1 MLHRVVMAVV
11 VALAPGGCSPQ
22 VPPAGENPAIASQ
35 ADAGDAYPPPAL
47 AVILPAAP
55 GPDAPPTVNGV
66 FVDKGACPGE
76 GCYLQGR
83 IKAREAVSLYQDKR
97 TDSPVL
103 ATIAPDEWVE
113 ILGTEDRL
121 IPLAGTDRATGDV
134 VYRLGYE
141 GEGCFTLWNK
151 GQLSGWCDDDG
162 DLSNDSVIWSAPADS
177 ADTSLGFWVEV
188 KRANGQTGWLGDDS
202 DGSLACTGYQD
213 RDPDCP
219 PLL

>member
-1 MLHRVVMAVV
+1 M
-11 VALAPGGCSPQ
+11 
-22 VPPAGENPAIASQ
+22 
-35 ADAGDAYPPPAL
+35 
-47 AVILPAAP
+47 
-55 GPDAPPTVNGV
+55 
-66 FVDKGACPGE
+66 
-76 GCYLQGR
+76 
-83 IKAREAVSLYQDKR
+83 YQDKR

-113 ILGTEDRL
+113 SLGAEDRL
-121 IPLAGTDRATGDV
+121 VPIAGTDRATGDV

-188 KRANGQTGWLGDDS
+188 KRANGQQGWLSDDS
-202 DGSLACTGYQD
+202 NGSIACTGYQD

-219 PLL
+219 PLP